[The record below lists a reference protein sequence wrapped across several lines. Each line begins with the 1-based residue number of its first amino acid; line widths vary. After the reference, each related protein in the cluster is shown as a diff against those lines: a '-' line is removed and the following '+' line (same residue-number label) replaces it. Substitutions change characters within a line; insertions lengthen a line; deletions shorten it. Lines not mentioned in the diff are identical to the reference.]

1 MRRERTNLFPC
12 RKTTFYDTLRRTP
25 QNAAFLYKYSLLKVS
40 KLSMG
45 GKAGKYSKP
54 HAPA

>member
-45 GKAGKYSKP
+45 GKTGKYSKP